1 MASLRKL
8 TFRQGPESIY
18 GRSSGVIKKIIEAAV
33 FMAIGAALFAANPRA
48 GQRGGLYVYSC
59 TAGLG
64 LQWAE
69 GTNQP
74 VLLSRKPKLY
84 KC

>member
-1 MASLRKL
+1 M
-8 TFRQGPESIY
+8 
-18 GRSSGVIKKIIEAAV
+18 IKKVIETIV
-33 FMAIGAALFAANPRA
+33 CMSIGAALFAANPRA
-48 GQRGGLYVYSC
+48 GKRGGLYLYSC

-69 GTNQP
+69 ASNQP
-74 VLLSRKPKLY
+74 VLLSKKPNFC